1 MAALTDSELE
11 AIAERVFAK
20 RESTLED
27 EGRAVPRK
35 DLFGTVSRV
44 RHRMNIALESL
55 PESAF
60 EPQPEDENGNEVWSA
75 GQIISHIC
83 ASQKSFTENI
93 ARLVTMPY
101 EQELEELE
109 QANMLPMVDARKAI
123 KTATVLQQQTLRAIP
138 EDDDLSATAEHER
151 FGTLGVRGWLMLVA
165 IHEHSHV
172 KQLNSLAP

>member
-11 AIAERVFAK
+11 AIAERVFVK

-27 EGRAVPRK
+27 EGQAVPRK
-35 DLFGTVSRV
+35 ELFGTVSRV
-44 RHRMNIALESL
+44 RHRLNTALEGL
-55 PESAF
+55 PEPAF
-60 EPQPEDENGNEVWSA
+60 EPQTDDVNDNEVWSA

-93 ARLVTMPY
+93 ARLVSFPY
-101 EQELEELE
+101 DPDTSELE
-109 QANMLPMVDARKAI
+109 QEGRLSIVDARKAI
-123 KTATVLQQQTLRAIP
+123 KTATLLQQQILRAIP
-138 EDDDLSATAEHER
+138 EDDDLTTTAEHER
-151 FGTLGVRGWLMLVA
+151 FGTLGVKGWLMLVA